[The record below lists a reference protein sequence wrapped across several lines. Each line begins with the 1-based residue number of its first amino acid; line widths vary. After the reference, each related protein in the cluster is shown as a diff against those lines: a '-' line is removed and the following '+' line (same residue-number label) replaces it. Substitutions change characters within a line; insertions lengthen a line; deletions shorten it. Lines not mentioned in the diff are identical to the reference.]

1 MLSARN
7 RMKHLEHHIGHTE
20 PHEICRLPRWPYE
33 TTLIISITTLA
44 TRNHMNG
51 QRGTPDVS
59 YGTWCRVAS
68 VVYSSFVVWFR
79 GQCVTRDVSCGFVW
93 PVWYSRCFMWFRV
106 ANVAVDMLHVVP
118 CGQRGCG
125 FVWPV
130 WNTRCCMLF
139 RVACVVFEMFHAV
152 SCCQRGLRHNSCCF
166 VWPAWCS
173 RCFICFRDVWP
184 AWYPRYFMLFGFS
197 FSVNHAEVCVI
208 EGKLFLV
215 TTSGGTAVRIMRKV
229 AKRWL
234 TFHLSKRNS
243 TPSSFWAAL
252 SGYVD
257 TYQPNTDMRP
267 KCWGSGKMPG
277 AEFRHCQV

>member
-1 MLSARN
+1 MF
-7 RMKHLEHHIGHTE
+7 HLVRVTNVVVDVLHVV
-20 PHEICRLPRWPYE
+20 PC
-33 TTLIISITTLA
+33 
-44 TRNHMNG
+44 G
-51 QRGTPDVS
+51 QRGCM
-59 YGTWCRVAS
+59 WMWFRVAS
-68 VVYSSFVVWFR
+68 VVPEMFMWFR
-79 GQCVTRDVSCGFVW
+79 VASVVLEMLHVVSCGQRGTRDVSCGFVW

-139 RVACVVFEMFHAV
+139 RVACVVFEMFHVA
-152 SCCQRGLRHNSCCF
+152 SCCQRGLRRNSCCF

-215 TTSGGTAVRIMRKV
+215 TTSGGTAVRMMRKG

-252 SGYVD
+252 IGYVD

-277 AEFRHCQV
+277 AEFPPKAAWDQPPLPGVRPSR